1 MGARSSRT
9 AAGMSTLTLT
19 APTAVERPEV
29 TVAGAGFGLRRTVY
43 LSIDG
48 AIEQTF
54 RSGKT
59 GKFSR
64 VIRAPTGAGGHVI
77 SARDTLGN
85 TARATLTVAVIVAPP
100 PAPPSPAAGGVEA
113 PVTTGSVTAPVAA
126 TPGPPS
132 VEAGAPTSPITAGL
146 AAAALAG
153 LLVASMALHV
163 QALVLASSAAI
174 LLTAVV
180 APYTGLLIAAL
191 TATLRP
197 PDGVPT
203 PGLPILL
210 AGAILLGWVY
220 RLPIDRPRLWI
231 TLPLALLGA
240 YELYSFAQQLPELA
254 GGYSGDVGH
263 LVGYQFLQMSG
274 GFGLI
279 LAAALVLPGRDPRP
293 VLAAVIGSA
302 VLAALLGIISDVSV
316 TLPSLLVGLVA
327 DNEYGVRAVG
337 SFGNPNYFGFAEALA
352 TTAALAWASV
362 AEQPRLRAALLLAA
376 AICIGAL
383 VFTLS
388 RGGIV
393 TLLAGLS
400 VLAFVRFR
408 YRGVLAMIA
417 ILIGFGLV
425 YPFLADYR
433 LGSNGDSPSAEALQQ
448 QAASDGER
456 AAAVLAGPQ
465 IWATSPLFGVGFG
478 HYSFV
483 SARFSGNLGAK
494 AAHNWYVNV
503 LAEQGLVGSAL
514 WLSALLAVA
523 LALRRRTADPRTV
536 GLSVVLAFAVGSLFL
551 EPPVSFQ
558 ASALPI
564 LVITAALAAT
574 WESGARGD
582 VPPAAEVAT

>member
-1 MGARSSRT
+1 MSS
-9 AAGMSTLTLT
+9 LTLT
-19 APTAVERPEV
+19 PPTAVERAEV

-64 VIRAPTGAGGHVI
+64 VIRAPSGAGGHVI
-77 SARDTLGN
+77 SVRDTLDN
-85 TARATLTVAVIVAPP
+85 TARARLTVTVIAAPP
-100 PAPPSPAAGGVEA
+100 PAPPSPPARRIAA
-113 PVTTGSVTAPVAA
+113 PVPTGSATAAVAP
-126 TPGPPS
+126 TPGRPS
-132 VEAGAPTSPITAGL
+132 VEAGAPTFPITSGL

-180 APYTGLLIAAL
+180 APYVGLLIAAL

-220 RLPIDRPRLWI
+220 RLPIDRPRLRI

-274 GFGLI
+274 GFALI

-302 VLAALLGIISDVSV
+302 VVAALLGIISDVSV
-316 TLPSLLVGLVA
+316 SLPSLLVGLVA
-327 DNEYGVRAVG
+327 NNEFGARAVG

-352 TTAALAWASV
+352 TTAAVAWASV
-362 AEQPRLRAALLLAA
+362 AEPPRLRAALLLAA

-408 YRGVLAMIA
+408 YRGVLAMMA

-425 YPFLADYR
+425 YPFLANYR
-433 LGSNGDSPSAEALQQ
+433 LGSSNGDSPSAEALAQQ
-448 QAASDGER
+448 SASDGER

-465 IWATSPLFGVGFG
+465 VWATSPLFGVGFG
-478 HYSFV
+478 HYSFE
-483 SARFSGNLGAK
+483 SARFSGNLGATFS
-494 AAHNWYVNV
+494 HNWYVNV
-503 LAEQGLVGSAL
+503 LAEQGLMGAAL

-523 LALRRRTADPRTV
+523 LALRRRPIAPRTV
-536 GLSVVLAFAVGSLFL
+536 GFAVLLAFAVGSLFL
-551 EPPVSFQ
+551 EPPTSFQ

-574 WESGARGD
+574 WESGPRGD
-582 VPPAAEVAT
+582 APPAAEAAT